1 MRANGEQSSV
11 KKSLI
16 IFDMDGVLI
25 DVSGSYREVVRR
37 TVVHYLQWVIG
48 AAQLSNGFIS
58 LSDIDRIK
66 KNGDL
71 NNDWD
76 LSYAIVNSILFH
88 YFDPHNSSLAQEF
101 SSLNALGNDKRIE
114 EGVCRVRKGFNSQKL
129 LTELGNRPVSKLY
142 FEWKTTSKT
151 VSPFLINHGD
161 VRTGNLIKRIFQELY
176 LGKRLFVDIYNE
188 QPLFYKGSGFIDRE
202 VLIPSISDLQT
213 LTESNM
219 LSIATGRP
227 EVEAWHAIEH
237 FGLSGFFESVVTE
250 DDIVAAE
257 KKEKVSLRKPHPYTI
272 RLCIER
278 CGFEKDGFIY
288 YVGDMPD
295 DMVASRRAGVIP
307 IGFVT
312 GGRSPAGTEPNE
324 HGSLLMQKGAKKVFF
339 NFDDLIAFFG

>member
-1 MRANGEQSSV
+1 M

-37 TVVHYLQWVIG
+37 TVVHYLQWIIG
-48 AAQLSNGFIS
+48 AEQLNNEFIS
-58 LSDIDRIK
+58 LSDIDGIK
-66 KNGDL
+66 KDGGL

-76 LSYAIVNSILFH
+76 LSYAIINSILFH

-101 SSLNALGNDKRIE
+101 SSLNALGDDKRIE
-114 EGVCRVRKGFNSQKL
+114 EEVCRVRKSFNAQKL
-129 LTELGNRPVSKLY
+129 LTELGNSPVYKLY
-142 FEWKTTSKT
+142 FEWKTKSKA

-176 LGKRLFVDIYNE
+176 LGERLFVEIYNE
-188 QPLFYKGSGFIDRE
+188 KPLFYNGSGFIDRE

-213 LTESNM
+213 LTESNV

-227 EVEAWHAIEH
+227 EVEAWYAIEH
-237 FGLSGFFESVVTE
+237 FGLSGFFKSVVTE

-257 KKEKVSLRKPHPYTI
+257 KKEKMSLRKPHPYSI
-272 RLCIER
+272 GLCIER

-312 GGRSPAGTEPNE
+312 GGESAIGTEPNE
-324 HGSLLMQKGAKKVFF
+324 HSSLLMQKGAKKVFI
-339 NFDDLIAFFG
+339 NFDDLTVYFA